1 MAQTQ
6 LNTRYILYAHYF
18 WTQELGVNDWYL
30 KTDATHTHT
39 LVSRNPPSW
48 LATPQ
53 SSVKGP
59 SLILYPNQNKM
70 VPTGSA

>member
-1 MAQTQ
+1 MQHT
-6 LNTRYILYAHYF
+6 H
-18 WTQELGVNDWYL
+18 
-30 KTDATHTHT
+30 THTHT